1 MECGKASRLFAGGG
15 DGDDYH
21 VWRFFAVDILV
32 GNLSDHRGA
41 GHRCARR
48 PCRVTPVAGIVTE
61 PCQRVGRCFGGDCL
75 DAARFRD
82 VPHPGLGRGACELKG
97 RVGGGEVKSAPLKR
111 KAAGVVHCQSIEG
124 RAADSARSRIVYLEV
139 EAVARQAERAAYLR
153 RVAVRVAATHGAAG
167 RRGERFPVRRER
179 KCRGTRQCVGEETA
193 VHADVR
199 ALHTVGKSEGELAS
213 RSVAEILADKDM
225 ACLARTFEILLMEDS
240 FGECSGLRA
249 PRSRR
254 A

>member
-1 MECGKASRLFAGGG
+1 MAAVLAAVVEHLGHAPYSVHVARARAEFVENLLGADNENLERIGAAGMECGKASRLFAGGG

-21 VWRFFAVDILV
+21 VGRFFAVDILV

-111 KAAGVVHCQSIEG
+111 KAAGVVHCQGVES
-124 RAADSARSRIVYLEV
+124 RAAD
-139 EAVARQAERAAYLR
+139 
-153 RVAVRVAATHGAAG
+153 GA
-167 RRGERFPVRRER
+167 
-179 KCRGTRQCVGEETA
+179 
-193 VHADVR
+193 
-199 ALHTVGKSEGELAS
+199 
-213 RSVAEILADKDM
+213 
-225 ACLARTFEILLMEDS
+225 
-240 FGECSGLRA
+240 
-249 PRSRR
+249 
-254 A
+254 